1 MVVYQIHEA
10 GGEWEDKYDM
20 IVGTYL
26 SERKAEVE
34 RQKLEAEE
42 YKRVVR
48 AKKCDDCPLYD
59 SWDPLTNQIIEAT
72 KRYCPY
78 YVGVEDRRCSNYEGD
93 MEKKYF
99 YIYEVEVIE

>member
-1 MVVYQIHEA
+1 MVVYQIHKT
-10 GGEWEDKYDM
+10 GGEWEDRYDM

-42 YKRVVR
+42 DKRVVR
-48 AKKCDDCPLYD
+48 SEKCNDCPLYD
-59 SWDPLTNQIIEAT
+59 SCGPLTKQIIEAT

-78 YVGVEDRRCSNYEGD
+78 YVGTEDRYCSNYECD
-93 MEKKYF
+93 IEKNYF
-99 YIYEVEVIE
+99 TVYEVEVIE